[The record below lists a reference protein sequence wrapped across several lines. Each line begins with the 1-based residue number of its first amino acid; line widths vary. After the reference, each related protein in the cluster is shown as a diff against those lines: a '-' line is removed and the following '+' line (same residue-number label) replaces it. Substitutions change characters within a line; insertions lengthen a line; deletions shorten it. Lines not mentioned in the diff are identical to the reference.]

1 MVSNKSLNPVETE
14 LFIRGRKLNIYHV
27 FITKF
32 YFAVPI
38 FMNHYKKCLKK
49 LCIHFYRLI
58 LLLHQ
63 IIFYVLEKIFYK
75 KYED

>member
-1 MVSNKSLNPVETE
+1 MVGNKSLNPVETE
-14 LFIRGRKLNIYHV
+14 LCIRGRKLNIYHV

-38 FMNHYKKCLKK
+38 FMNHYKKCPKK
-49 LCIHFYRLI
+49 LCIRFYRLI

-63 IIFYVLEKIFYK
+63 IIFYVLEKIFNK
-75 KYED
+75 KYKD